1 MSSTVSLL
9 MSPRTEAVTWVWSRL
24 AASVPRSSST
34 LKLATISPGQRN
46 MVTAAQL
53 PLPPTS
59 STYLTDL
66 DTVHCNVDWDKA
78 LNWQA
83 DAKVIMDRRL

>member
-9 MSPRTEAVTWVWSRL
+9 MSPRTEAVTWVL

-59 STYLTDL
+59 SSYLTDL
-66 DTVHCNVDWDKA
+66 DTVQCTWTGIGEDKKA
-78 LNWQA
+78 LA
-83 DAKVIMDRRL
+83 